1 MIVPSRVSATLDAA
15 EESLLANVED
25 ADTVI
30 FQITGTFTGTL
41 SFETSL
47 DGTNYV
53 ALGVLNVGAVS
64 PATFVTSAT
73 AAGIF
78 TMTQPTARGI
88 SDIRIR
94 MSAYTSGSAVVTLK
108 AARSA
113 K

>member
-1 MIVPSRVSATLDAA
+1 MIVPSRVSATLGAA
-15 EESLLANVED
+15 EASLLANVED

-47 DGTNYV
+47 DGTNYT
-53 ALGVLNVGAVS
+53 ALGVLNVAAVS

-73 AAGIF
+73 APAIF

-94 MSAYTSGSAVVTLK
+94 MSSYTSGDAVVTLK